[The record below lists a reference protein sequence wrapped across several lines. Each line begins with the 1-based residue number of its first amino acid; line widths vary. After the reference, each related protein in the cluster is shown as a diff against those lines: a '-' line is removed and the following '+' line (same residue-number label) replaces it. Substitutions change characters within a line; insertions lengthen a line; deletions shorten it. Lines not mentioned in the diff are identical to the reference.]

1 MMLKKNILYI
11 FSLSFPVMEG
21 DLETIMAGLNC
32 GTPSGIGWPILK
44 DAAIAFLSCEDEVT
58 ISGMRSYYNPVEGNT
73 YWLFN
78 LYSLKS
84 SHSSAL
90 FVKEIQELYLENLEP
105 SVLEHLS
112 IFVKM
117 TRRFGYSW
125 ALTKVPEF
133 CLSRLKEIQIRKV
146 LNEFVAKFII
156 KKSLK
161 H

>member
-1 MMLKKNILYI
+1 
-11 FSLSFPVMEG
+11 MEG

-73 YWLFN
+73 YWFFN

-105 SVLEHLS
+105 SVLEHLR
-112 IFVKM
+112 IFVKISA
-117 TRRFGYSW
+117 T
-125 ALTKVPEF
+125 E
-133 CLSRLKEIQIRKV
+133 
-146 LNEFVAKFII
+146 
-156 KKSLK
+156 
-161 H
+161 